1 MFFDTF
7 FIFLNVLEQFA
18 IRVNI
23 FWVDIDLDDVIKYV
37 NKLYFRTNDDFIKN
51 LIEEAVSKNPDLA
64 HINPKLVV
72 KESLKDIDK
81 KIINDAIF
89 NEYASIKLNYVK
101 DIHFRYI
108 Y

>member
-18 IRVNI
+18 IRVTI
-23 FWVDIDLDDVIKYV
+23 FWVEIDLDDLINYV
-37 NKLYFRTNDDFIKN
+37 NKLYFTTNDDFIKN
-51 LIEEAVSKNPDLA
+51 LIEESDNKNID
-64 HINPKLVV
+64 PKLVI
-72 KESLKDIDK
+72 KQSLKDIDR
-81 KIINDAIF
+81 KIINDDIF
-89 NEYASIKLNYVK
+89 NQYASEKLTYVK